1 MCACEIF
8 RACFFGQYLFSLWMG
23 KNASNASNLKRN
35 RIRSS
40 DPNSHENRFQRTQT
54 HRTQHGMINIYSI
67 NTSML
72 LCKFNDSA
80 QRLPPFSKGMFIF
93 IFRIMGRVKS
103 EKEKKTINTLF
114 VHTFSARA
122 WNTMQA
128 HWMGGVVEKIARY
141 IFLFTNLLTHSLL
154 SAFFLSLFCLFL
166 FTFPFWFSFI

>member
-1 MCACEIF
+1 MRLCVCVWNISCMFLRSIF
-8 RACFFGQYLFSLWMG
+8 IFAVNGQKCFECF
-23 KNASNASNLKRN
+23 KRN
-35 RIRSS
+35 
-40 DPNSHENRFQRTQT
+40 PNSRENRFQRTQT

-141 IFLFTNLLTHSLL
+141 IFLFTNLLTHSLT
-154 SAFFLSLFCLFL
+154 AQRFLSLALL
-166 FTFPFWFSFI
+166 SISLHFPILIFIHLMC